1 MRFLFAIVVGA
12 ILTGFGFRAEAELVD
27 GIDSIVHDSVI
38 TYVEVEDASE
48 RIVQQL
54 RNQYDGQPTVLNEQ
68 LAKAYQ
74 ETRNELQQRQLI
86 LHDFETAGY
95 NLPESIID
103 EQFENYIKEKFH
115 GDRVAFIKTLQEQGV
130 TLEKARR
137 DYRDT
142 FIVEQMRYKNISSA
156 IMISPHKIETYY
168 LDHKDDFKEEDKVKL
183 RMIVLT
189 NAPETDTT
197 QTRKLAEEILGK
209 LKEGASF
216 GDMASIYSQGAQS
229 RQQGQWDWVEKSVLR
244 KELADVAFSLKP
256 GETSGVIETPGAF
269 YILRVEDK
277 QEAHVKPLPDVRDQ
291 IEKLLLAKERTRLQQ
306 AWIDKLKK
314 KTYIRTFPY

>member
-1 MRFLFAIVVGA
+1 MRFLFAIVAGA
-12 ILTGFGFRAEAELVD
+12 ILTGSGFRAEAELVD
-27 GIDSIVHDSVI
+27 GIDSIVHDSII
-38 TYVEVEDASE
+38 TYVEVEDVSE
-48 RIVQQL
+48 NMVKQL
-54 RNQYDGQPTVLNEQ
+54 RIQYDNQPTVLRGQ
-68 LAKAYQ
+68 LDKAYQ
-74 ETRNELQQRQLI
+74 ETREELQQRQLI

-115 GDRVAFIKTLQEQGV
+115 GDRVAFIKTLQEEGI

-189 NAPETDTT
+189 NAPETDAT

-209 LKEGASF
+209 LKGGASF
-216 GDMASIYSQGAQS
+216 GEMAGIYSQGSQA
-229 RQQGQWDWVEKSVLR
+229 RQQGEWDWVEKSVLR
-244 KELADVAFSLKP
+244 PELADVAFSLKP
-256 GETSGVIETPGAF
+256 GEMSGVIETPGAF
-269 YILRVEDK
+269 YIMLVEDK

-306 AWIDKLKK
+306 AWIDKLRK
-314 KTYIRTFPY
+314 KTYIRAFPY